1 MPLSLSGDS
10 SCALAQPLGLPFT
23 PRTSAGIVG
32 GGLHTVGTRALDA
45 FGNVYRYALAG
56 VAPLVAGNWLQAPA
70 QVPLH
75 QNLAPIGGTTFDV
88 GATSVTVVLGAT
100 AAAANQY
107 AQGWAIVS
115 SGPGAGQRLQIASHP
130 AANASASLTLTLSQ
144 PIDVQI
150 VVATSKIDLVANPY
164 SGVIQ
169 TPTTTLTG
177 ACVGVATSATPA
189 GAYDW
194 IQTHGVGAALIAG
207 TPGVGL
213 AIVVPGTAAG
223 VAVIDGAAAATQV
236 VGAMLVTGVDGRCQ
250 SVMIRL
256 E

>member
-1 MPLSLSGDS
+1 MALSLSGDPQS
-10 SCALAQPLGLPFT
+10 TAQGLGSPYTPVASGGITPGGKHAL
-23 PRTSAGIVG
+23 
-32 GGLHTVGTRALDA
+32 GTKGVDQ
-45 FGNVYRYALAG
+45 FGNVYRYACAG
-56 VAPLVAGNWLQAPA
+56 VAPLVQGNWLQAPA

-75 QNLAPIGGTTFDV
+75 QNMAPIGGTTFDV
-88 GATSVTVVLGAT
+88 GATSLTVVLGAT

-130 AANASASLTLTLSQ
+130 AALASAQLTLTLSQ
-144 PIDVQI
+144 PIDTQI

-164 SGVIQ
+164 NGVIQ
-169 TPTTTLTG
+169 NPITTLTG
-177 ACVGVATSATPA
+177 ACVGVATGATPA

-194 IQTHGVGAALIAG
+194 IQTSGVGAALIAG

-223 VAVIDGAAAATQV
+223 AAVIDGAAAATQV
-236 VGAMLVTGVDGRCQ
+236 VGAMLVTGVDGRIQ
-250 SVMIRL
+250 AVMIRL